1 MSDYLQSFYRGR
13 SEAAIIRDRERTALK
28 QQLVTLADNL
38 TDSTYTFN
46 AATQCARRLLIFYQN
61 PIVHV
66 NDDILVNEFCE
77 LLLGPHE
84 THIRIVTYCLLETH
98 TLLALKTFFSNL
110 SADVDP
116 VNIND
121 AIRILISV
129 AECKPPYEYPQSNI
143 QRLQQ
148 PAQRKFS
155 QFHYNATMP
164 EMTESNTPLR
174 LSRNTITE
182 MITLNILPIHF
193 LFDWIPES
201 ATLRLLAE
209 LPFAG
214 VVNLIIKMYEDNDCE
229 SSFDPETATG
239 LLMNITH
246 MGNVELDQYFD
257 GILVSS
263 HPYTCRV
270 AYGVLIDQV
279 QYARCIQLLFAS
291 LPTNYLFDASKEGSY
306 NITMSIDSDSDSDED
321 VQLEDTQP
329 EIRADQSV
337 RKRLESLY
345 DLEKLNSLVNRF
357 MGMATSTEE
366 EPMKLVGPITSLLN
380 TLMIRFT
387 GKKDSI
393 LNILLYHRW
402 SPSSQNAAPTYL
414 AQILWQSWCSTA
426 EAAIFDHQ
434 YGMIYRLGA
443 AIATI
448 IDATVAENWS
458 TLYLLCEMYTR
469 LLLTIGDDEFFSK
482 SNSNNQLELNQ
493 VITLSRHLKNI
504 SFVLFWRANSIGMD
518 DMLGLTGI
526 GVGQLRTTVTNLL
539 QQIHMRDSR
548 RMFCP
553 KDHWLIDGLTTEGF
567 ASEVVAE
574 EFSLESNSSE
584 HEQRR
589 QPSRSKLAVIS
600 PRLGLLNNIPFV
612 IPFEHRVEIFRM
624 LVENNRRNY
633 DTGFSFL
640 NRSAITIRRD
650 HVFEDSFN
658 HLYKLGAGLKRRVS
672 ITFMDEF
679 GMHEAGID
687 GGGVFKEFLTCLGH
701 EAFDTNYGLFI
712 ATADQLLY
720 PNPSPY
726 ATEGTQ
732 LAYFEFVGL
741 MIGKALYEDILLD
754 VAFAEFFLKK
764 CLGRVNY
771 LDDLPSLDPELYK
784 GLITVKNFPGNVEDL
799 CLDFTLTE
807 NEFGQSRTVELIP
820 GGGNIPV
827 TNQNRIR
834 YVYLVA
840 NYRLNVQIAK
850 QCKAFYKGL
859 STIIDVKWLRMFN
872 QQELQVVLGGASVPI
887 DINDLRKHTVYAGYM
902 EHDDTVKYFW
912 KALDSFD
919 NEQRMKFVKF
929 VTSCSRPPLLGF
941 KELRPRLCIRNAGPD
956 NERLPTS
963 STCVNL
969 LKLPRFN
976 DYNIL
981 REKLLYAINAEA
993 GFDLS

>member
-1 MSDYLQSFYRGR
+1 
-13 SEAAIIRDRERTALK
+13 
-28 QQLVTLADNL
+28 
-38 TDSTYTFN
+38 
-46 AATQCARRLLIFYQN
+46 
-61 PIVHV
+61 
-66 NDDILVNEFCE
+66 
-77 LLLGPHE
+77 
-84 THIRIVTYCLLETH
+84 
-98 TLLALKTFFSNL
+98 
-110 SADVDP
+110 
-116 VNIND
+116 
-121 AIRILISV
+121 
-129 AECKPPYEYPQSNI
+129 
-143 QRLQQ
+143 
-148 PAQRKFS
+148 
-155 QFHYNATMP
+155 
-164 EMTESNTPLR
+164 
-174 LSRNTITE
+174 

-257 GILVSS
+257 GIL
-263 HPYTCRV
+263 
-270 AYGVLIDQV
+270 V

-981 REKLLYAINAEA
+981 RE
-993 GFDLS
+993 